1 MTSYFAVKHMLWPS
15 GGTDD
20 ANSVFSGAESKLS
33 GSFANR
39 SPRIDHEISPD
50 RKEKVSLDAYSP
62 APTDKNKH

>member
-33 GSFANR
+33 GSFANK
-39 SPRIDHEISPD
+39 SPRIDHDMSLGRND
-50 RKEKVSLDAYSP
+50 KVSFDGSSP